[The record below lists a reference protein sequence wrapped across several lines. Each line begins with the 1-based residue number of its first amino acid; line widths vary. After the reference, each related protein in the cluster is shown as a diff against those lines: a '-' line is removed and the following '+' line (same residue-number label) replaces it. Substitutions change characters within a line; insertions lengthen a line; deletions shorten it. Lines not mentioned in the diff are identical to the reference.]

1 MKHALTVMLA
11 VAISTGI
18 SWAGRESLR
27 KQFSDALF
35 RVAYLSGNADA
46 GHDEE
51 LKRLRVRC
59 ADLERR
65 QAETE
70 SREGVCR

>member
-1 MKHALTVMLA
+1 MKHALTFILA
-11 VAISTGI
+11 VSLSAGI

-27 KQFSDALF
+27 KQMGEALF
-35 RVAYLSGNADA
+35 RLGYLSGSADA

-51 LKRLRVRC
+51 LKKLRVRC

-70 SREGVCR
+70 AREGVCQ